1 MPWGVKSMESEKQKF
16 VMLYETGRFTKSD
29 LCAQF
34 GISRPTGD
42 AILKRYQKE
51 GWDAL
56 RERSHRPG
64 RHPFTTAKE
73 IEDAIVKKRKRYV
86 HWGARKII
94 ELLRRDPKVQT
105 VLIPSETT
113 VNNIMKRHGLTL
125 VRRKAPRRIEDRQPV
140 YDPKEPN
147 EIWSADFKGKF
158 RLGNRAYCHP
168 LTIADSYTRYLIA
181 IKGLENPNTESSKPI
196 FDKAFCEYGL
206 PQFMHTDNGAPFG
219 NSMSLRRM
227 TQLSV
232 WLMDLGIT
240 PVYSDPGCPQ
250 QNGRH
255 ERMHRDLKAEATRP
269 PAMTLAAQQKRFDA
283 FRREYNTV
291 RPHESLGMKTPCEVH
306 KKSDRVYT
314 RRIREWDYDKA
325 LQTKLVTVNGAVR
338 WNSEYFV
345 MISTALSGR
354 YVGFRDEG
362 NGVWGIWYRHVLLGY
377 FSERTKLVYEAD
389 TFNF

>member
-16 VMLYETGRFTKSD
+16 VLLFETGHFTKSD

-42 AILKRYQKE
+42 AILKRYRDE

-56 RERSHRPG
+56 KERSR
-64 RHPFTTAKE
+64 RHGLHPLTTPKE
-73 IEDAIVKKRKRYV
+73 IEDAIVNKRKKHT

-94 ELLRRDPKVQT
+94 VLLKRDPKIQDG
-105 VLIPSETT
+105 LIPSETT
-113 VNNIMKRHGLTL
+113 VNNIMKKHGLTII
-125 VRRKAPRRIEDRQPV
+125 RRKAKRRIENQHPV

-158 RLGNRAYCHP
+158 RLGNREYCHP
-168 LTIADSYTRYLIA
+168 LTIADSFTRYLFA
-181 IKGLENPNTESSKPI
+181 IQGLEYPNTEGSKPI
-196 FDKAFCEYGL
+196 FDKTFCENGL
-206 PQFMHTDNGAPFG
+206 PAYMHTDNGAPFG

-232 WLMDLGIT
+232 WFMDLGIT

-269 PAMTLAAQQKRFDA
+269 PAMTLAVQQKRFDA
-283 FRREYNTV
+283 FRNEYNSV
-291 RPHESLGMKTPCEVH
+291 RPHEALEMKTPADVH
-306 KKSDRVYT
+306 RKSDRVYT
-314 RRIREWDYDKA
+314 RIVREWDYDNV
-325 LQTKLVTVNGAVR
+325 LITKMVTVNGAVR
-338 WNSEYFV
+338 WNSERFV
-345 MISTALSGR
+345 MISTALAGR
-354 YVGFRDEG
+354 YVGFKDEG

-377 FSERTKLVYEAD
+377 FSERTTMVYEAD